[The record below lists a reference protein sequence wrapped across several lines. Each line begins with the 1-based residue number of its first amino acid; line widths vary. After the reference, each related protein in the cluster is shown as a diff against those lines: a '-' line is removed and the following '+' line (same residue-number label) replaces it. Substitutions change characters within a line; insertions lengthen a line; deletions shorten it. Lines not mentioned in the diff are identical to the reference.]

1 MPSCSFMTLIDSQI
15 ESQSKQRIEV
25 GCYLGVKNKMTSGMG
40 NGEVCGMTASFA
52 ENEYRK
58 VHKLQVNYPSWKRVF
73 MLANEKRLY
82 V

>member
-1 MPSCSFMTLIDSQI
+1 
-15 ESQSKQRIEV
+15 
-25 GCYLGVKNKMTSGMG
+25 MTSGMG
-40 NGEVCGMTASFA
+40 NGKVCGMMTSFA

-58 VHKLQVNYPSWKRVF
+58 VHKLQINYPSWKRVF